1 MASTQAEV
9 RWQTKRK
16 TFMERNEY
24 MWNKSLMSDVK
35 FAFPNK
41 GDTSTYKIIPAHKY
55 VLAVGSPVFYA
66 MFYGGMAEVRDI
78 IEITDSDP
86 DSFLHFL
93 RFLYC
98 DEANFV
104 EAVSAIKVWYLAE
117 KYDVPSLSRECVNFL
132 DGNMDPLRA
141 FDIIPYAR
149 TFGDEGLEEAC
160 WEVIEYNAEVIADDE
175 TFLDIEHEFV
185 VSFLERSHL
194 VITEVDLF
202 NAVDRWAAKQ
212 CEDEGM
218 KVDGPTKR
226 SVLGDSLVQQIRF
239 SSMSPKEFSD
249 VVLPKNILTQ
259 EEIIFV
265 FKSFYSDYVDVE
277 DVAAPMFEFRGP
289 RTSSAPMLSFT
300 FSLNPLLRTSW
311 QYVFE
316 SAMLSFEVSRPIL
329 LCGFQ
334 FLFNPTATSGC
345 VSVTMWRQGV
355 KMKQL
360 IAKSR
365 PDTWNTDSSHGQNK
379 VFFNRP
385 FTVKAKTCYTIELLG
400 ASSHSPSYY
409 VTNDSSGFDTY
420 PDQKDITTD
429 ENYDVTL
436 KFCEGLRVDEISL
449 NRPYFGHIE
458 KVLFT
463 EKDCSLE

>member
-1 MASTQAEV
+1 
-9 RWQTKRK
+9 
-16 TFMERNEY
+16 MERNEY

-35 FAFPNK
+35 FRFPNTS
-41 GDTSTYKIIPAHKY
+41 DTSTYKIIPAHKY

-66 MFYGGMAEVRDI
+66 MFYGAMKDESDI
-78 IEITDSDP
+78 IEIPDSDP
-86 DSFLHFL
+86 DIFLHFL

-104 EAVSAIKVWYLAE
+104 EVVSAIKVWYLAE

-149 TFGDEGLEEAC
+149 KFGDEGLEEAC

-185 VSFLERSHL
+185 LSFLERSHL
-194 VITEVDLF
+194 LITEVDLF

-212 CEDEGM
+212 CADKRMEA
-218 KVDGPTKR
+218 DGPSKR
-226 SVLGDSLVQQIRF
+226 SELGDSLVQKIRF
-239 SSMSPKEFSD
+239 LLMSPKEFSD
-249 VVLPKNILTQ
+249 LVLPKNILTQ
-259 EEIIFV
+259 EEIIDV
-265 FKSFYSDYVDVE
+265 FTSFYSDYVDVE

-345 VSVTMWRQGV
+345 VSVTMWRRGV

-365 PDTWNTDSSHGQNK
+365 PDAWDTDSFHGQNK

-385 FTVKAKTCYTIELLG
+385 FTVDAETCYTIEFLG

-420 PDQKDITTD
+420 PDQEDITTV
-429 ENYDVTL
+429 VTL
-436 KFCEGLRVDEISL
+436 KFCEGLRVDEICL